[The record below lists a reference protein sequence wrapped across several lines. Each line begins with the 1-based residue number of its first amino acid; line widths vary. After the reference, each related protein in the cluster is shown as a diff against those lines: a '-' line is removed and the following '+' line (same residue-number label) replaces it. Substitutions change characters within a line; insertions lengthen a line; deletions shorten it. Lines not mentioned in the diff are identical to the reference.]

1 VAAVHLGLAL
11 VLATATVLTIG
22 AARPA
27 APAAAAARYAIVN
40 IYPHDAQAWTEGLV
54 FRKGVLHESTGL
66 YGRSTLRRVDLA
78 SGNVLVL
85 RRLSDKLFAE
95 GLTFLGGRAYL
106 LTWREQ
112 RALVFDARS
121 LQKIGRRSYGGEGW
135 GLTTNGKR
143 LIMSNGTST
152 IRFRDPAT
160 FAVTRQINVTEGGQP
175 VTRLNELEWIDGR
188 IWANIWLLPEIVII
202 DPRDGR
208 VLERI
213 DFAALLAREE
223 AIGDPR
229 DMNGIAYLP
238 SAGRIFVTGK
248 YWRNVYE
255 IRLLD

>member
-1 VAAVHLGLAL
+1 MPARLATAL
-11 VLATATVLTIG
+11 VLALVALLPAGAPAGVAPG
-22 AARPA
+22 AAA
-27 APAAAAARYAIVN
+27 ERYQIVN
-40 IYPHDAQAWTEGLV
+40 IYPHDPQAWTEGLV

-66 YGRSTLRRVDLA
+66 YGRSSVRRVDLA
-78 SGNVLVL
+78 TGQVTLL
-85 RRLSDKLFAE
+85 RRLNDRLFAE
-95 GLTFLGGRAYL
+95 GLTFLGGRGYL
-106 LTWREQ
+106 LTWREK
-112 RALVFDARS
+112 RALILDPQTFDR
-121 LQKIGRRSYGGEGW
+121 LGRFDYSGEGW

-143 LIMSNGTST
+143 LIMSNGSST
-152 IRFRDPAT
+152 IRFRDPGT
-160 FAVTRQINVTEGGQP
+160 FKVFRQIQVTEGGQP

-238 SAGRIFVTGK
+238 SVGRIFVTGK